1 MFEAFRRSSKPSEL
15 SSSVNKERERI
26 KADIAKI
33 SERNAVCYHEMQEIA
48 AMTSG
53 KEEFTQ
59 VMEKTFSLL
68 RDSAMNKLKVY
79 FNNVLSSDDSFH
91 DEVPK
96 LIMMDSRSTNAAITH
111 FPYELAIAFM
121 DVPSV
126 VDQLMKFAGWT
137 TPRLNRQE
145 RSARSAELNRELEA
159 NGAELQ
165 TLRSE
170 CETAGII
177 WPE

>member
-1 MFEAFRRSSKPSEL
+1 MFETFRRSSKPSEL

-26 KADIAKI
+26 KTDIAKI
-33 SERNAVCYHEMQEIA
+33 NERNAVCHHEMLEIA
-48 AMTSG
+48 AMQSG
-53 KEEFTQ
+53 KEDFTR

-79 FNNVLSSDDSFH
+79 FNNVLSADDSFH

-96 LIMMDSRSTNAAITH
+96 LIMIDSRSPDAAITH

-137 TPRLNRQE
+137 TPRLNRAE
-145 RSARSAELNRELEA
+145 RVARSAELNQQLEA
-159 NGAELQ
+159 NCLEMEK
-165 TLRSE
+165 LRSE
-170 CETAGII
+170 CEAAGII